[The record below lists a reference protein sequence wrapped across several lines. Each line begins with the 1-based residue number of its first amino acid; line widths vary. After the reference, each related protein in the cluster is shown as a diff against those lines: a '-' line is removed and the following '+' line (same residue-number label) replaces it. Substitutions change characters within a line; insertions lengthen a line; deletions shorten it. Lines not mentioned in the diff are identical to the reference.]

1 METFLA
7 EVAQRLRAEHPDD
20 LANVTVVFNNR
31 RSGLFLRRQF
41 ANMDSKPFFLPKV
54 IGIDDLIADLGGL
67 KIVPNEFLL
76 FELFDIHRQ
85 IGGEGRKFE
94 TFEDFISFG
103 DMMLADFSEIDLYC
117 VDAQQLFNNL
127 HDLKALGE
135 WDIETGKLTPFQEQ
149 YLQFYKSL
157 YQYYDLL
164 HQKLISRG
172 KAYSGMAYRYVAENI
187 STLFNDKY
195 AHPTYFIGFNALS
208 ASENK
213 IIQHYIKEG
222 FGQLYTDG
230 DAYYYDNPQ
239 QEAGYFL
246 RKFHHAEQGYPSHF
260 DAAPKHITITSCP
273 ESVLQCKYAGELI
286 AEQFQSTSNNA
297 LEQTALVLAD
307 ESLLLPA
314 LNALPEEVK
323 TANITMGYPFT
334 NTAIHSLVLKIFS
347 LHQRRKDTHFYHQ
360 DILDL
365 FTDEIVS
372 PIHGI
377 SDIHPKMNAILS
389 QEHIIYASAE
399 EIEKICQAL
408 EGNFSSIAFLFS
420 EETPS
425 ADHFLGMLRQLVQTI
440 YSKEVLDTNI
450 KEREALAS
458 LLQILD
464 YFDDLQSEFHFFDSL
479 NSLLKIYE
487 RLAQRHSVAFYGEP
501 LQGLQILGVLETR
514 NLDFKH
520 LILLSANEGV
530 LPSGRSNNTLIPYHL
545 KTAFGIPTFHEKDAV
560 YAYNFYRLIQRA
572 EDIHILY
579 STESDGMGK
588 GEPSRFIL
596 QLRRELAQ
604 RYPESITIN
613 EEVLSA
619 NNTADSIPY
628 PDIREKSPECLLRL
642 QEMAQRGFSPSAL
655 NKYRGCPLLFYYEYI
670 LNLRPNDQVSEE
682 LEQNELGTCIHAVL
696 QKIYSL
702 DTDHHIKKETL
713 EACLDKID
721 EMIEEVLREQFLHG
735 RNRAG
740 RNHYMESV
748 AKSQIT
754 YFLRSEI
761 RYLESGHEIEI
772 LALEE
777 PLKRSLSIDLNE
789 EAQEALI
796 AGMADRIDKADNYI
810 RVIDY
815 KSGKVD
821 PADLNVPNAV
831 PLWEKVSDKWFQVMT
846 YTWLFKNSSHDALPY
861 LAGIVPLRHFGSD
874 FIPASWDGEH
884 FMTDDH
890 LAAFE
895 MMLQDL
901 LAEILDPDA
910 PFEASPN
917 KEKCK
922 YCPFLEICSPMF
934 S

>member
-7 EVAQRLRAEHPDD
+7 EIAQRLRTEHPTD
-20 LANVTVVFNNR
+20 LDNVTVVFNNR

-41 ANMDSKPFFLPKV
+41 ANMDSDPFFLPKI

-85 IGGEGRKFE
+85 MGGEGRKFE
-94 TFEDFISFG
+94 TFEEFISFG
-103 DMMLADFSEIDLYC
+103 DMMLSDFSEIDLYC
-117 VDAQQLFNNL
+117 VDVQQLFNNL

-157 YQYYDLL
+157 YQYYSLL
-164 HQKLISRG
+164 HKRLISQG

-187 STLFNDKY
+187 STLFNDKH

-208 ASENK
+208 ASEDK
-213 IIQHYIKEG
+213 IIQHFVKEG

-230 DAYYYDNPQ
+230 DSYYYDNPQ
-239 QEAGYFL
+239 QEAGHFL
-246 RKFHHAEQGYPSHF
+246 RKFHRTEQGYPSHF
-260 DAAPKHITITSCP
+260 DAAPKRITITSCP
-273 ESVLQCKYAGELI
+273 ESVLQCKYAGKLL
-286 AEQFQSTSNNA
+286 AKQFNDNPDSA

-314 LNALPEEVK
+314 LNALPQEVK

-334 NTAIHSLVLKIFS
+334 DTAVHSLVLKLFS
-347 LHQRRKDTHFYHQ
+347 LQQKRKPSLFHHQ
-360 DILDL
+360 DILDI

-372 PIHGI
+372 NIHGI
-377 SDIHPKMNAILS
+377 NDIHTRINALLS
-389 QEHIIYASAE
+389 KEHIIYASVE
-399 EIEKICQAL
+399 ELEMICQKL
-408 EGNFSSIAFLFS
+408 NGNFSSIAFLFP
-420 EETPS
+420 EESPS
-425 ADHFLGMLRQLVQTI
+425 ADQFLSLLRQLIQIV
-440 YSKEVLDTNI
+440 YSKEILDTNI
-450 KEREALAS
+450 KEREALAN

-464 YFDDLQSEFHFFDSL
+464 YFDELQSEFHFFDSL
-479 NSLLKIYE
+479 SSLLKIYE

-520 LILLSANEGV
+520 LILLSANEGI

-545 KTAFGIPTFHEKDAV
+545 KTSFSIPTFHEKDAV

-604 RYPESITIN
+604 RYPESIILE

-619 NNTADSIPY
+619 SNIANSVPY
-628 PDIREKSPECLLRL
+628 PKLRAKDASCLLRL
-642 QEMAQRGFSPSAL
+642 HEMAQKGFSPSAL

-670 LNLRPNDQVSEE
+670 LNLRPNDQVNEA

-702 DTDHHIKKETL
+702 DTDKHVKKETL
-713 EACLDKID
+713 QSCLDKID
-721 EMIEEVLREQFLHG
+721 EMIEEVLKEQFRHG

-754 YFLRSEI
+754 NFLKSEI
-761 RYLESGHEIEI
+761 KYLENGHEIEI
-772 LALEE
+772 LCLEE
-777 PLKRSLSIDLNE
+777 PLKRNIPITLNE
-789 EAQEALI
+789 ETHNI
-796 AGMADRIDKADNYI
+796 VVAGMADRIDKTDNHI

-815 KSGKVD
+815 KSGKVN
-821 PADLNVPNAV
+821 PNDLNVKNDM
-831 PLWEKVSDKWFQVMT
+831 PLGEKVSDKWFQVMT
-846 YTWLFKNSSHDALPY
+846 YTWLFKDTCHATLPY
-861 LAGIVPLRHFGSD
+861 LAGIAPLRHFGSD
-874 FIPASWDGEH
+874 FIPASWDGET
-884 FMTDDH
+884 FMTTEH
-890 LAAFE
+890 LEAFE
-895 MMLQDL
+895 AMLQDV
-901 LAEILDPDA
+901 LADILDPET
-910 PFEASPN
+910 PFEASPD

-922 YCPFLEICSPMF
+922 NCPFLEICNPIF